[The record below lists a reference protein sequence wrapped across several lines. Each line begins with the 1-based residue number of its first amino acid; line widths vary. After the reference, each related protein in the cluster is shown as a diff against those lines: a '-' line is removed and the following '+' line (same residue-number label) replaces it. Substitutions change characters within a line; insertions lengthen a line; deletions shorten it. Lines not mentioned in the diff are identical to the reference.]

1 MSEIKSVLEFLF
13 NQLTANHSLVSD
25 SDLNLLIVYLF
36 NIHTVFPKGNYIY
49 NELYQDICD
58 FILFMAGRDRIN
70 LLHYIRLYPTRVLEF
85 YDDNHQSCRS
95 LLLASFKNA
104 TQIDIINILN
114 DNNSVAVSLLCDLYK
129 AVNNYLTKGKVII
142 PEEILYT
149 LQKNILSGI
158 VINGVDEITA
168 EIAAKYGGPEMLIE
182 LYELSEIVG
191 KLDIENIVVEDKLC
205 IFNIYSKKN

>member
-205 IFNIYSKKN
+205 IFNIYL

>member
-205 IFNIYSKKN
+205 IFNICL

>member
-1 MSEIKSVLEFLF
+1 MLEFLF

-205 IFNIYSKKN
+205 IFNIYL